1 MDTSTSSSKIKMIK
15 LPPIQLN
22 LSPKT
27 RNSHFSYCKPMHRYI
42 KTNLISDHSRSLN
55 SSTSCKPK
63 NVYNY
68 NIKGMYPFSSEDKME
83 FKSKAESYV
92 NTLLQENDN
101 DDQLSSFGQIMKTDN
116 YNQLIDPLEI
126 IKEKHV
132 TSHYIEQLKTE
143 ANPNKKK
150 DFKEIVSN
158 FSINS
163 NAYRKVA
170 PHGISPKKDELGVLL
185 EEFQRSRQ
193 SLKKFCF
200 SREPLKLINNRRKIL
215 NPDNSNYEETM
226 FYIQKIFK
234 PDFELRM
241 QKSLNMAKDHL
252 KEMIVRQE
260 ETNKQRDLI
269 NQVG

>member
-22 LSPKT
+22 LSPNT
-27 RNSHFSYCKPMHRYI
+27 RNNQFSFCKQIPRYI
-42 KTNLISDHSRSLN
+42 KTNSISSHSRSLN
-55 SSTSCKPK
+55 SSISCKPK
-63 NVYNY
+63 NIYNY
-68 NIKGMYPFSSEDKME
+68 NIKGMYSFSSEDKME

-92 NTLLQENDN
+92 NSLLKDNDY
-101 DDQLSSFGQIMKTDN
+101 DDQLSSLGQVMKTDN

-163 NAYRKVA
+163 NAFRKVA
-170 PHGISPKKDELGVLL
+170 PHGVSPMKDGLGILK
-185 EEFQRSRQ
+185 EEFQNSRH
-193 SLKKFCF
+193 SLKSFCF
-200 SREPLKLINNRRKIL
+200 SKEPLRPVNHRKKLL
-215 NPDNSNYEETM
+215 NPDNSNYEETR
-226 FYIQKIFK
+226 FYLKKIFK

-241 QKSLNMAKDHL
+241 QKSLNLAKDHL
-252 KEMIVRQE
+252 KEMIKRQE
-260 ETNKQRDLI
+260 ETNKQRDMI